1 MKDRN
6 NEERIWKV
14 YQILKAEDC
23 FIYQNK
29 GQDLAILNVSSYLN
43 LGC

>member
-6 NEERIWKV
+6 NEERIWKL
-14 YQILKAEDC
+14 YQNLKTEGC

-29 GQDLAILNVSSYLN
+29 GRDIAILNVSSYLHLN
-43 LGC
+43 Y